1 MSRES
6 LVIGLPRR
14 DAAGFSHIVGGVSTG
29 AITTAILVIGG
40 VLGVAYVAA
49 GIVGGIAID
58 WGESA
63 GADQALWIT
72 FLAGGGALLL
82 AGLWALRNASPWLA
96 AGLVSVG
103 AVAGAVAMFWSVL
116 VPLGAILLV
125 VLSVVRARRVTA
137 GTS

>member
-1 MSRES
+1 MRTD
-6 LVIGLPRR
+6 R
-14 DAAGFSHIVGGVSTG
+14 
-29 AITTAILVIGG
+29 ITTAILVIGG

-49 GIVGGIAID
+49 GIIGGIAID
-58 WGESA
+58 WGDSR
-63 GADQALWIT
+63 GADRALWIA

-82 AGLWALRNASPWLA
+82 AGLWALRNASPWVA
-96 AGLVSVG
+96 AALVSIG

-125 VLSVVRARRVTA
+125 VLSVVRARRVSA